1 MARRC
6 SVTGKG
12 VQVGHRV
19 SHANNKTKHRFMP
32 NLQSTR
38 LMSDAL
44 GTQVRLKLSVNA
56 IRTIE
61 KNGGLDSYLLAAPDA
76 QLSIDAIKV
85 KHRIAKAAARQAA

>member
-1 MARRC
+1 
-6 SVTGKG
+6 
-12 VQVGHRV
+12 
-19 SHANNKTKHRFMP
+19 
-32 NLQSTR
+32 
-38 LMSDAL
+38 
-44 GTQVRLKLSVNA
+44 VRLKLSVNA